1 MRKFT
6 VTAALLGLTALGA
19 VVPAATAQAAESTVT
34 GPGCNSKWGPRNGN
48 MYAWQDLDC
57 TGTQLIATP
66 GNSANWGAA
75 ANDKATSVMNRG
87 FVGSLDHVA
96 FYQNDLHRGGVACLA
111 PGELYADNLTDN
123 RFNNGVIVNDN
134 ITSHRWVNRGDCGG
148 AFLT

>member
-6 VTAALLGLTALGA
+6 ATAALLGLTALG
-19 VVPAATAQAAESTVT
+19 VLVPAATSQAAVA
-34 GPGCNSKWGPRNGN
+34 GPGCDSKWGPRNGN

-57 TGTQLIATP
+57 SGTQLIVAA
-66 GNSANWGAA
+66 GNSANWGAG

-87 FVGSLDHVA
+87 FTGGLDHVA
-96 FYQNDLHRGGVACLA
+96 FYEHDNFGGGHACLA

-123 RFNNGVIVNDN
+123 RLTSGVNANDN
-134 ITSHRWVNRGDCGG
+134 ITSHRWVARSACG

>member
-6 VTAALLGLTALGA
+6 VTAALLGLTALGV
-19 VVPAATAQAAESTVT
+19 VVPAATSQAADSAVA
-34 GPGCNSKWGPRNGN
+34 GPGCDSKWGPRNGN

-57 TGTQLIATP
+57 SGTLLITAA

-87 FVGSLDHVA
+87 FVGGLDHVA
-96 FYQNDLHRGGVACLA
+96 FYENDNHGGGHACLA

-123 RFNNGVIVNDN
+123 RFNTGGIVNDH
-134 ITSHRWVNRGDCGG
+134 ITSHRWVNRSACSV
-148 AFLT
+148 FLT